1 MQFVFPWFLFA
12 LFALAI
18 PIVIHLFYFRKFKK
32 VYFSDIRFLK
42 QVQEEKSTI
51 EKLKKRLILASRLL
65 ALFFLILAFVQP
77 FIGNNKN
84 KLNQGTSAVCVYID
98 NSYSMGLKTGGEAAL
113 SVAKTKAKEI
123 ANAFNTGDKFSLL
136 TNDLEGTHQR
146 WMQKQDFLDAVDKV
160 ELSPNIKTINDIS
173 KKEATLFQ
181 TLGTKNKLGFFIS
194 DFQKNMISKSED
206 TSFTAHFLD
215 IQGNPEKNI
224 FVDSCWFEQPVF
236 TINATNKLIVRIK
249 NAGNTQAD
257 KIRISIKINDAVKAI
272 DDITIPAETTL
283 IDSFSFAITQPGFQ
297 RCEISFND
305 YPITFDDKFYFAFN
319 VSANEKV
326 LSIEDTETPNNISS
340 IFTND
345 AHFVFEKTNK
355 GQIDYSAF
363 KNYALIILNQLS
375 EISSGLSSS
384 LKEYSENGGNIYII
398 PGTTTNV
405 SSYNSFLSNINAGT
419 YGTAQIKQG
428 EVTKINLKEDVF
440 KSVFNQL
447 PKNVETPKIKKLYPI
462 LPGPNTNEREILA
475 TNLNSSL
482 VTKFDVGKGFVYLQA
497 VPLNADYSDLQAKA
511 IFAPMVYNA
520 AVYKK
525 NNQPLFYTIGKDNL
539 LELKNNLSADSQ
551 GSTNNESVYKLSNG
565 KNEFIPENRSVGNT
579 VLLRVNNLLSSDGI
593 YVISANNK
601 NSGIAAFNFDRT
613 ESDLKFTE
621 KDDLK
626 NIFNQKNQIILD
638 NTNANLSAEVKQIKD
653 GVLLW
658 KVCVILSL
666 LFLLIEILLIR
677 FWK

>member
-1 MQFVFPWFLFA
+1 
-12 LFALAI
+12 
-18 PIVIHLFYFRKFKK
+18 
-32 VYFSDIRFLK
+32 
-42 QVQEEKSTI
+42 
-51 EKLKKRLILASRLL
+51 
-65 ALFFLILAFVQP
+65 
-77 FIGNNKN
+77 
-84 KLNQGTSAVCVYID
+84 
-98 NSYSMGLKTGGEAAL
+98 MGLKTGGETAL
-113 SVAKTKAKEI
+113 SIAKTKAKEI
-123 ANAFNTGDKFSLL
+123 ANAFTTGDKFSLL

-146 WMQKQDFLDAVDKV
+146 WMQKQDFLDAVDKI
-160 ELSPNIKTINDIS
+160 ELSPNIKTVADIT
-173 KKEATLFQ
+173 KKQATLFQ
-181 TLGTKNKLGFFIS
+181 TLGAKNKLGFFIS
-194 DFQKNMISKSED
+194 DFQKNMMAKSDD
-206 TSFTAHFLD
+206 TSFTAHFLN

-257 KIRISIKINDAVKAI
+257 KIRISVKINDAVKAI

-283 IDSFSFAITQPGFQ
+283 VDSFNFTITQPGFQ
-297 RCEISFND
+297 RGEISFND
-305 YPITFDDKFYFAFN
+305 YPITFDDKFYFAFS
-319 VSANEKV
+319 VDVNEKV
-326 LSIEDTETPNNISS
+326 LSIEDAETPNNIAS

-345 AHFVFEKTNK
+345 AHFVFDKSDK

-363 KNYALIILNQLS
+363 KNYTLIILNQLP

-384 LKEYSENGGNIYII
+384 LKEYAVNGGNIYII
-398 PGTTTNV
+398 PNTNANI
-405 SSYNSFLSNINAGT
+405 STYNAFLSNINAGT
-419 YGTAQIKQG
+419 YATAQVKTG

-462 LPGPNTNEREILA
+462 LSSSNTNERELLS

-482 VTKFDVGKGFVYLQA
+482 VSKFDIGKSFVYLQA
-497 VPLNADYSDLQAKA
+497 VPLNAEFSDLQAKA

-539 LELKNNLSADSQ
+539 LELKNGN
-551 GSTNNESVYKLSNG
+551 TTNESVYKLSNG

-579 VLLRVNNLLSSDGI
+579 VLLRVNTTLSSDGI
-593 YVISANNK
+593 YTISANDK
-601 NSGIAAFNFDRT
+601 NLGIAAFNFDRT
-613 ESDLKFTE
+613 ESNLKFTE
-621 KDDLK
+621 KADLT
-626 NIFNQKNQIILD
+626 NIFNQKNQIVLD
-638 NTNANLSAEVKQIKD
+638 NTKANLSAEVKQIKD

>member
-84 KLNQGTSAVCVYID
+84 KLNQGTSAVCIYVD

-113 SVAKTKAKEI
+113 SIAKTKAKEI

-146 WMQKQDFLDAVDKV
+146 WMQKQDFLDAVDKI
-160 ELSPNIKTINDIS
+160 ELSPNIKTIADIT
-173 KKEATLFQ
+173 KKQATLFQ
-181 TLGTKNKLGFFIS
+181 TLGAKNKLGFFIS
-194 DFQKNMISKSED
+194 DFQKNMITKSDD

-224 FVDSCWFEQPVF
+224 FIDSCWFEQPVF

-257 KIRISIKINDAVKAI
+257 KIRISVKINDAVKAI

-283 IDSFSFAITQPGFQ
+283 VDSFNFAITQPGFQ
-297 RCEISFND
+297 RGEISFND
-305 YPITFDDKFYFAFN
+305 YPITFDDKFYFAFS
-319 VSANEKV
+319 VDVNEKV
-326 LSIEDTETPNNISS
+326 LSIEDAETPNNIAS

-345 AHFVFEKTNK
+345 AHFVFDKTDK

-363 KNYALIILNQLS
+363 KNYALIILNQLP

-384 LKEYSENGGNIYII
+384 LKEYAANGGNIYII
-398 PGTTTNV
+398 PNTNTNI
-405 SSYNSFLSNINAGT
+405 SSYNAFLSNINAGT
-419 YGTAQIKQG
+419 YATAQVKTG

-462 LPGPNTNEREILA
+462 LSNSNTNERELLS

-482 VTKFDVGKGFVYLQA
+482 VSKFDVGKSFVYLQA
-497 VPLNADYSDLQAKA
+497 VPLNAEFSDLQAKA
-511 IFAPMVYNA
+511 IFAPMVYNT

-539 LELKNNLSADSQ
+539 LELKN
-551 GSTNNESVYKLSNG
+551 GSTRNESVYKLSNG
-565 KNEFIPENRSVGNT
+565 KNEFIPENRSIGNT
-579 VLLRVNNLLSSDGI
+579 ILLRVNTTLSSDGI
-593 YVISANNK
+593 YAISANDK
-601 NSGIAAFNFDRT
+601 NLGIAAFNFDRT
-613 ESDLKFTE
+613 ESNLKFIE
-621 KDDLK
+621 KADLK
-626 NIFNQKNQIILD
+626 NIFNQKNQIVLD
-638 NTNANLSAEVKQIKD
+638 NTKANLSAEVKQIKD

>member
-18 PIVIHLFYFRKFKK
+18 PIIIHLFYFRKFKK
-32 VYFSDIRFLK
+32 IYFSDIRFLK
-42 QVQEEKSTI
+42 QFQEEKSTI

-65 ALFFLILAFVQP
+65 ALFFLVLAFVQP

-84 KLNQGTSAVCVYID
+84 KLNQGTSAVCIYID

-113 SVAKTKAKEI
+113 SIAKTKAKEI
-123 ANAFNTGDKFSLL
+123 ANAFTTGDKFSLL

-146 WMQKQDFLDAVDKV
+146 WMQKQDFLDAVDKI
-160 ELSPNIKTINDIS
+160 ELSPNIKTVADIT
-173 KKEATLFQ
+173 KKQATLFQ
-181 TLGTKNKLGFFIS
+181 TLGAKNKLGFFIS
-194 DFQKNMISKSED
+194 DFQKNMMDKSDD

-257 KIRISIKINDAVKAI
+257 KIRISVKINDAVKAI

-283 IDSFSFAITQPGFQ
+283 VDSFNFTITQPGFQ
-297 RCEISFND
+297 RGEISFND
-305 YPITFDDKFYFAFN
+305 YPITFDDKFYFAFS
-319 VSANEKV
+319 VDVNEKV
-326 LSIEDTETPNNISS
+326 LSIEDAETPNNIAS

-345 AHFVFEKTNK
+345 AHFVFEKSDK

-363 KNYALIILNQLS
+363 KNYTLIILNQLP

-384 LKEYSENGGNIYII
+384 LKEYATNGGNIYII
-398 PGTTTNV
+398 PNTNTNI

-419 YGTAQIKQG
+419 YAVAQVKTG

-462 LPGPNTNEREILA
+462 LSSSNTNERELLS

-482 VTKFDVGKGFVYLQA
+482 VSKFDVGKSFVYLQA
-497 VPLNADYSDLQAKA
+497 VPLNAEFSDLQAKA

-525 NNQPLFYTIGKDNL
+525 NNQPLFYIIGKDNL
-539 LELKNNLSADSQ
+539 LELKNGN
-551 GSTNNESVYKLSNG
+551 TTNESVYKLSNG

-579 VLLRVNNLLSSDGI
+579 VLLRVNTTLSSDGI
-593 YVISANNK
+593 YAISANDK
-601 NSGIAAFNFDRT
+601 NLGIAAFNFDRT
-613 ESDLKFTE
+613 ESNLKFTE
-621 KDDLK
+621 KADLK
-626 NIFNQKNQIILD
+626 NIFNQKNQIVLD
-638 NTNANLSAEVKQIKD
+638 NTKANLSAEVKQIKD

>member
-84 KLNQGTSAVCVYID
+84 KLNQGTSAVCIYID
-98 NSYSMGLKTGGEAAL
+98 NSYSMGLKTGGETAL
-113 SVAKTKAKEI
+113 SIAKTKAKEI
-123 ANAFNTGDKFSLL
+123 ANAFTTGDKFSLL

-146 WMQKQDFLDAVDKV
+146 WMQKQDFLDAVDKI
-160 ELSPNIKTINDIS
+160 ELSPNIKTVADIT
-173 KKEATLFQ
+173 KKQATLFQ
-181 TLGTKNKLGFFIS
+181 TLGAKNKLGFFIS
-194 DFQKNMISKSED
+194 DFQKNMMAKSDD
-206 TSFTAHFLD
+206 TTFTAHFLD

-257 KIRISIKINDAVKAI
+257 KIRISVKINDAVKAI

-283 IDSFSFAITQPGFQ
+283 VDSFNFAITQPGFQ
-297 RCEISFND
+297 RGEISFND
-305 YPITFDDKFYFAFN
+305 YPITFDDKFYFSFS
-319 VSANEKV
+319 VDENEKV
-326 LSIEDTETPNNISS
+326 LSIEDAETPNNIAS

-345 AHFVFEKTNK
+345 AHFVFDKSDK

-363 KNYALIILNQLS
+363 KNYTLIILNQLP

-384 LKEYSENGGNIYII
+384 LKEYAVNSGNIYII
-398 PGTTTNV
+398 PSTNANI
-405 SSYNSFLSNINAGT
+405 STYNAFLSNINAGT
-419 YGTAQIKQG
+419 YATAQVKTG

-462 LPGPNTNEREILA
+462 LSNSNTNERELLS
-475 TNLNSSL
+475 TNLNSAL
-482 VTKFDVGKGFVYLQA
+482 VSKFDVGKSFVYLQA
-497 VPLNADYSDLQAKA
+497 VPLNAEFSDLQAKA

-539 LELKNNLSADSQ
+539 LELKNGN
-551 GSTNNESVYKLSNG
+551 TTNESVYKLSNG

-579 VLLRVNNLLSSDGI
+579 VLLRVNTTLSSDGI
-593 YVISANNK
+593 YAISANDK
-601 NSGIAAFNFDRT
+601 NLGIAAFNFDRT
-613 ESDLKFTE
+613 ESNLKFTE
-621 KDDLK
+621 KADLK
-626 NIFNQKNQIILD
+626 NIFNQKNQIVLD
-638 NTNANLSAEVKQIKD
+638 NTKANLSAEVKQIKD